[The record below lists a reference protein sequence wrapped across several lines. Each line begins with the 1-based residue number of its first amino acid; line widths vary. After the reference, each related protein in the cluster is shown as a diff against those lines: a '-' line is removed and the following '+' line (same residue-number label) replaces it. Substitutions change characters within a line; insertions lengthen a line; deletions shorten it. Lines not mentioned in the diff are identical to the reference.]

1 MDTSTIVI
9 GFIAGA
15 IGAGYFI
22 YGKKQARVI
31 PLAAGV
37 GLMFVPYL
45 IENWILLA
53 LVCAILL
60 VLPWVVKG

>member
-1 MDTSTIVI
+1 MDISTVVI

-15 IGAGYFI
+15 IGLGYFI

-31 PLAAGV
+31 PLIAGA

-45 IENWILLA
+45 IENWILLG
-53 LVCAILL
+53 LVCVFLL

>member
-15 IGAGYFI
+15 IGTGYFI

-31 PLAAGV
+31 PLIAGA

-45 IENWILLA
+45 IENMGLL
-53 LVCAILL
+53 LIVCVALL